1 MRLQEVN
8 RVKQDLVSTVSHE
21 LRTPITSIHGYTER
35 RDGAFGDLTAAQIG
49 AVERVRHNS
58 SRLEALVND
67 LLVLERAEIGN
78 LDLEFGSLDL
88 RETVHGVTHACEE
101 MLEGRTLD
109 VDLDLASTPVPVY
122 GDRVAMERVLVDLLS
137 NAVKFTPG
145 EGRIAVSVATD
156 NGRSLLTV
164 ADTGIGIGIG
174 ESDQRQLFNR
184 FFRSEEAT
192 LRAIPGTG
200 WD

>member
-35 RDGAFGDLTAAQIG
+35 RDGAFGDLTAAQID

-122 GDRVAMERVLVDLLS
+122 GDRVAMERVLVNLLS
-137 NAVKFTPG
+137 NAVKFTPRG
-145 EGRIAVSVATD
+145 EVVLGERLDEAGALVFAV
-156 NGRSLLTV
+156 R
-164 ADTGIGIGIG
+164 DTGIGIPA
-174 ESDQRQLFNR
+174 DRVDRL
-184 FFRSEEAT
+184 FRSFSQVDAST
-192 LRAIPGTG
+192 TRVYGGTG
-200 WD
+200 

>member
-35 RDGAFGDLTAAQIG
+35 RDGAFGDLTAAQID

-122 GDRVAMERVLVDLLS
+122 GDRVAMERVLVNLLS
-137 NAVKFTPG
+137 NAVKFTPRG
-145 EGRIAVSVATD
+145 EVVLGERLDEAGALVFAV
-156 NGRSLLTV
+156 R
-164 ADTGIGIGIG
+164 DTGIGIPA
-174 ESDQRQLFNR
+174 DRVDRL
-184 FFRSEEAT
+184 FRSFSQVDAST
-192 LRAIPGTG
+192 TRVYGGT
-200 WD
+200 